1 MDKIHDIIIHGN
13 EVPSVPVVNVTLPKI
28 NTVSVQLQGNNF
40 KIYEI
45 IQPVTSDYSVPVVVE
60 IGKPIINIPGCVES
74 YGDETKSKTLMED
87 DPDGVKVYCDAD
99 TPSFTPMD
107 FVADDLEMVQ
117 EEYKPDFKIEPPPT
131 PPPPT
136 PETETPCIPPKERD
150 PITFQCIDPVEP
162 VVGAVEEEVPI
173 VIAEYLPEVTAVTT
187 TATIA
192 VVATASALLAKP
204 LADILLRLLKPTI
217 KQIINKAKGIVGN
230 GQGQISVRE
239 RMIAQRD
246 RNKAIRDMK
255 KFLKK

>member
-1 MDKIHDIIIHGN
+1 M
-13 EVPSVPVVNVTLPKI
+13 
-28 NTVSVQLQGNNF
+28 QLQGNNF

-45 IQPVTSDYSVPVVVE
+45 IQPVTRDYSVPVVVE

-246 RNKAIRDMK
+246 RNKAIKDIK
-255 KFLKK
+255 KYLKK

>member
-45 IQPVTSDYSVPVVVE
+45 IQPVTRDYSVPVVVE

-246 RNKAIRDMK
+246 RNKAIKDIK
-255 KFLKK
+255 KYLKK

>member
-45 IQPVTSDYSVPVVVE
+45 IQPVTRDYKVPVVVE

-173 VIAEYLPEVTAVTT
+173 VIAEYLPEVSAVTT

>member
-1 MDKIHDIIIHGN
+1 M
-13 EVPSVPVVNVTLPKI
+13 
-28 NTVSVQLQGNNF
+28 
-40 KIYEI
+40 
-45 IQPVTSDYSVPVVVE
+45 
-60 IGKPIINIPGCVES
+60 
-74 YGDETKSKTLMED
+74 
-87 DPDGVKVYCDAD
+87 YCDAD

>member
-45 IQPVTSDYSVPVVVE
+45 IQPVTRDYNVPVVVE

-107 FVADDLEMVQ
+107 FVADDLDMVQ

>member
-45 IQPVTSDYSVPVVVE
+45 IQPVTRDYSVPVVVE

-204 LADILLRLLKPTI
+204 LADICLLYTSP
-217 KQIINKAKGIVGN
+217 
-230 GQGQISVRE
+230 SP
-239 RMIAQRD
+239 RD
-246 RNKAIRDMK
+246 
-255 KFLKK
+255 

>member
-1 MDKIHDIIIHGN
+1 M
-13 EVPSVPVVNVTLPKI
+13 
-28 NTVSVQLQGNNF
+28 QLQGNNF

-45 IQPVTSDYSVPVVVE
+45 IQPVTRDYSVPVVVE

-230 GQGQISVRE
+230 EQGQISVRE

>member
-1 MDKIHDIIIHGN
+1 M
-13 EVPSVPVVNVTLPKI
+13 
-28 NTVSVQLQGNNF
+28 QLQGNNF

-45 IQPVTSDYSVPVVVE
+45 IQPVTRDYSVPVVVE

>member
-1 MDKIHDIIIHGN
+1 M
-13 EVPSVPVVNVTLPKI
+13 
-28 NTVSVQLQGNNF
+28 QLQGNNF

-45 IQPVTSDYSVPVVVE
+45 IQPVTRDYSVPVVVE

-117 EEYKPDFKIEPPPT
+117 EEYKPDFKIAPPPT

>member
-1 MDKIHDIIIHGN
+1 M
-13 EVPSVPVVNVTLPKI
+13 
-28 NTVSVQLQGNNF
+28 QLQGNNF

-45 IQPVTSDYSVPVVVE
+45 IQPVTRDYSVPVVVE

-217 KQIINKAKGIVGN
+217 KQIVNKAKGIVGN

>member
-1 MDKIHDIIIHGN
+1 M
-13 EVPSVPVVNVTLPKI
+13 
-28 NTVSVQLQGNNF
+28 QLQGNNF

-45 IQPVTSDYSVPVVVE
+45 IQPVTRDYKVPVVVE

-246 RNKAIRDMK
+246 RNKAIKDIK
-255 KFLKK
+255 KYLKK

>member
-45 IQPVTSDYSVPVVVE
+45 IQPVTRDYSVPVVVE

-131 PPPPT
+131 PQPPT

>member
-1 MDKIHDIIIHGN
+1 M
-13 EVPSVPVVNVTLPKI
+13 
-28 NTVSVQLQGNNF
+28 QLQGNNF

-45 IQPVTSDYSVPVVVE
+45 IQPVTRDYSVPVVVE

-131 PPPPT
+131 PQPPT
-136 PETETPCIPPKERD
+136 PETNTPCIPPKERD

>member
-13 EVPSVPVVNVTLPKI
+13 EVPSVPVVNVTLPNI
-28 NTVSVQLQGNNF
+28 NTVSVTLRGNNF

-45 IQPVTSDYSVPVVVE
+45 IQPVTRDYSVPVVVE

>member
-45 IQPVTSDYSVPVVVE
+45 IQPVTRDYKVPVVVE

-255 KFLKK
+255 KILKK

>member
-45 IQPVTSDYSVPVVVE
+45 IQPVTRDYKVPVVVE

-150 PITFQCIDPVEP
+150 PFTLQCIDPVEP
-162 VVGAVEEEVPI
+162 VVGAVEEEVPL

>member
-45 IQPVTSDYSVPVVVE
+45 IQPVTRDYSVPVVVE

-204 LADILLRLLKPTI
+204 LADILLRLIKPTI
-217 KQIINKAKGIVGN
+217 KQIINKANGIVGN

>member
-1 MDKIHDIIIHGN
+1 M
-13 EVPSVPVVNVTLPKI
+13 
-28 NTVSVQLQGNNF
+28 QLQGNNF

-45 IQPVTSDYSVPVVVE
+45 IQPVTRDYKVPVVVE

>member
-1 MDKIHDIIIHGN
+1 MDRIHDIRVHGN
-13 EVPSVPVVNVTLPKI
+13 EVPSVPVVNVTLPNI
-28 NTVSVQLQGNNF
+28 NTVSVQLRGNNF

-45 IQPVTSDYSVPVVVE
+45 IQPVTRDYTVPVSLQ

-74 YGDETKSKTLMED
+74 YSDESKSKTIIDD

-99 TPSFTPMD
+99 TPSFSPMD

-131 PPPPT
+131 PQPPT

-150 PITFQCIDPVEP
+150 PFTLQCIDRVEP
-162 VVGAVEEEVPI
+162 VVGEVVVEEPL

-204 LADILLRLLKPTI
+204 LADILLRLLKPAI
-217 KQIINKAKGIVGN
+217 KQAVNKAKGIVGN

-246 RNKAIRDMK
+246 RNKAIKDIK
-255 KFLKK
+255 KYLKK

>member
-1 MDKIHDIIIHGN
+1 M
-13 EVPSVPVVNVTLPKI
+13 
-28 NTVSVQLQGNNF
+28 QLQGNNF

-45 IQPVTSDYSVPVVVE
+45 IQPVTRDYKVPVVVE

-204 LADILLRLLKPTI
+204 LADILLRLLKPAI
-217 KQIINKAKGIVGN
+217 KQAVNKAKGIVGN

>member
-45 IQPVTSDYSVPVVVE
+45 IQPVTRDYSVPVVVE

-131 PPPPT
+131 PQPPT

-173 VIAEYLPEVTAVTT
+173 VIAEYLPEVPSMTGP
-187 TATIA
+187 
-192 VVATASALLAKP
+192 ALFGK
-204 LADILLRLLKPTI
+204 
-217 KQIINKAKGIVGN
+217 
-230 GQGQISVRE
+230 
-239 RMIAQRD
+239 
-246 RNKAIRDMK
+246 
-255 KFLKK
+255 

>member
-45 IQPVTSDYSVPVVVE
+45 IQPVTRDYSVPVVVE

-217 KQIINKAKGIVGN
+217 KQIINKAKELLEMGRVKSQSEKG
-230 GQGQISVRE
+230 
-239 RMIAQRD
+239 
-246 RNKAIRDMK
+246 
-255 KFLKK
+255 

>member
-45 IQPVTSDYSVPVVVE
+45 IQPVTRDYSVPVVVE

>member
-45 IQPVTSDYSVPVVVE
+45 IQPVTRDYKVPVVVE

-131 PPPPT
+131 PQPPT

>member
-1 MDKIHDIIIHGN
+1 M
-13 EVPSVPVVNVTLPKI
+13 
-28 NTVSVQLQGNNF
+28 QLQANNF

-45 IQPVTSDYSVPVVVE
+45 IQPVTRDYSVPVVVE

>member
-1 MDKIHDIIIHGN
+1 VDKIHDIIIHGN

-45 IQPVTSDYSVPVVVE
+45 IQPVTRDYKVPVVVE

>member
-1 MDKIHDIIIHGN
+1 M
-13 EVPSVPVVNVTLPKI
+13 
-28 NTVSVQLQGNNF
+28 QLQGNNF

-45 IQPVTSDYSVPVVVE
+45 IQPVTRDYKVPVVVE

-173 VIAEYLPEVTAVTT
+173 VIAEYLPEVSAVTT

>member
-45 IQPVTSDYSVPVVVE
+45 IQPVTRDYSVPVVVE

-217 KQIINKAKGIVGN
+217 KQIVNKAKGIVGN